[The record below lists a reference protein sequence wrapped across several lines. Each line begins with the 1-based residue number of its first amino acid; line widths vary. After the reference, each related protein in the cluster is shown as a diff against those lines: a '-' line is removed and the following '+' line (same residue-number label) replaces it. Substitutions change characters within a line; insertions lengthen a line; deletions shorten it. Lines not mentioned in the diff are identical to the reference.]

1 MGRTRAGAGGGMRA
15 STTGIDVTPA
25 RGPGQCEGLLL
36 TILLTILLIA
46 AIHRRDFFTGERLEP
61 LPSRPSRYHGPLVVK
76 SVLVAAGMMALF
88 FAGAPVPIAAI
99 VGGALLLLTRSIK
112 AVKVYLQ
119 IGWSLLLMFVG
130 LFIVIAGVE
139 RAVLSPQAIA
149 AMGRMHLASMPML
162 ATVTA
167 ALSNLV
173 SNVPAVLV
181 LKPFVTQLDDPQRAW
196 LVVAMAATLAGNFT
210 LVGSVANH
218 RPDCII
224 NVPRAFDL
232 ALLEPC
238 ADGS

>member
-149 AMGRMHLASMPML
+149 AMGRMHLASMPVL

-173 SNVPAVLV
+173 SNVPAVLRSSTIHSAPGSWSRWPPRSPAISPWSDRSRTTD
-181 LKPFVTQLDDPQRAW
+181 LIASSMYRAH
-196 LVVAMAATLAGNFT
+196 
-210 LVGSVANH
+210 S
-218 RPDCII
+218 I
-224 NVPRAFDL
+224 
-232 ALLEPC
+232 
-238 ADGS
+238 